1 VTVPDISRLLIPRLT
16 HASDV
21 RSALSRIPGFR
32 RLRERNAHRL
42 LHGVIPVAGL
52 LVLVP
57 VFLAGAG
64 IPSFGFVSK
73 LAAPLRRPVRGAL
86 DADRRRLPHLSL

>member
-1 VTVPDISRLLIPRLT
+1 MVVNLACLVYYLRQR
-16 HASDV
+16 
-21 RSALSRIPGFR
+21 RSEF
-32 RLRERNAHRL
+32 NRL
-42 LHGVIPVAGL
+42 LHGVIPVVGL

-64 IPSFGFVSK
+64 IPSFSFVSK